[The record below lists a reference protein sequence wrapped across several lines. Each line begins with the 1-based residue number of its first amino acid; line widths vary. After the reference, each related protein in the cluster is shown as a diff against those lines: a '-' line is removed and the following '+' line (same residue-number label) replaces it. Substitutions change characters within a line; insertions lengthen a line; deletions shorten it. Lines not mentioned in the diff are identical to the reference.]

1 MWCYIALHFL
11 VLVFLKIQYYDKLQQ
26 KIVELE
32 SDLYDCTSA
41 YNCAVKGGTVS
52 VLDLKHEN
60 ANLKHENGNLKREI
74 ERLKIACG
82 YMRRENQ
89 DLDDKIS
96 LIKNLSEIFYGK
108 SV

>member
-60 ANLKHENGNLKREI
+60 GNLKREI